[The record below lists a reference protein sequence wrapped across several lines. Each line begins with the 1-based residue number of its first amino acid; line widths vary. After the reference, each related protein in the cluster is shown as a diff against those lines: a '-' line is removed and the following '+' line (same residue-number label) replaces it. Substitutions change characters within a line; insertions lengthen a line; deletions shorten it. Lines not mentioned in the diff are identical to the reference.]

1 MKKKQKQAIIL
12 GAAVTVIVALAAL
25 YSYTLEQTR
34 MRGFAFGN
42 ELEQIQDDLKSIHD
56 EFESKKTIMAE
67 GDITREELAEFALDH
82 IQSLQN
88 IASRYDSLDV
98 PRQFISSVEL
108 FRLSVESQE
117 DSTRE
122 FILYLETGDEEH
134 RIRSGELFQE
144 SFEYEITALSH
155 FNTAKSGRDIIP

>member
-1 MKKKQKQAIIL
+1 MAA
-12 GAAVTVIVALAAL
+12 AAVIALAAS

-34 MRGFAFGN
+34 MRGFAFGS
-42 ELEQIQDDLKSIHD
+42 ELEQIQSDLKSIHD

-67 GDITREELAEFALDH
+67 GDITREELAESARDH
-82 IQSLQN
+82 MQSLQE

-108 FRLSVESQE
+108 FRLSVASQE

-122 FILYLETGDEEH
+122 FMLYLETGDEAH
-134 RIRSGELFQE
+134 KIRSDELFQE

-155 FNTAKSGRDIIP
+155 FSAAKSGRDVRQ